1 MSKSLVRKIKLH
13 NAVTIGD
20 LSVAFE
26 YYDRDEKEAMLVIVD
41 YSKPRIR
48 RLCAVRVRKGRR
60 IEIAPGMEVELHG
73 KATPKT
79 IELAIF
85 SEGLPVTPGWLYQ
98 RKLRL
103 VAKGELAV

>member
-1 MSKSLVRKIKLH
+1 MSKSLVREIKLH

-26 YYDRDEKEAMLVIVD
+26 NYDRDEKEAMLVIVD
-41 YSKPRIR
+41 YSRPWRR
-48 RLCAVRVRKGRR
+48 RLCAVLVRRGRR
-60 IEIAPGMEVELHG
+60 VEIAPGMEVELRG

-85 SEGLPVTPGWLYQ
+85 AEGLPVTPGWLYQ
-98 RKLRL
+98 RKPRL
-103 VAKGELAV
+103 VS